1 MVGSL
6 GEKRGS
12 QGESS
17 DASGVGDGIWRLVQH
32 AAAMFPAKIAV
43 QDMSEHPSCPTPHAF
58 TWSQVWSRC
67 RSAAAV
73 LADAGVA
80 RGDRVAVL
88 AYNSHVYFEVYFAIP
103 LAGGVLVPLNF
114 RLADEELRAC
124 IDEAEPVVVLA
135 DEAHLQRAESL
146 ASNASSVRAV
156 MRFDCSSWEESL
168 RKASREAP
176 RSAIVGE
183 NDPAAVFYTGGA
195 EGGPKGVVLSHRNLT
210 EAALRVAVAMDYGIG
225 DVYLHCGPM
234 FHLADGAGS
243 FACTLEGSQH
253 VFIPSFEPGSAMLAI
268 ERFGVTTMTLV
279 PTMYKLLLDHPDFD
293 PSLVACVKKPYF
305 SAAPMPET
313 LLGQLLDVFPEGIGQ
328 GYGMTETSSRI
339 SVMPPVVYKEIA
351 SGSDP
356 RKCLLASAG
365 RPIPGLDLRIVDEEG
380 RAVGN
385 GEVGEIAVRGPTVML
400 GYWRRPEL
408 TSRALRD
415 GWMYTGDLGC
425 LDADGFLYVLGR
437 KKDMIVTGGE
447 NVYALEVENWL
458 LRHPCVEEA
467 AVVGLPDDL
476 WGERVHAVL
485 VPAPGKLIDRQ
496 EVVGFLRKHLA
507 GYKVPKS
514 FEVRSELPRTG
525 AGKID
530 KESLRRGAQG
540 IDA

>member
-1 MVGSL
+1 MVGSR
-6 GEKRGS
+6 GEKRRRPA
-12 QGESS
+12 ESS
-17 DASGVGDGIWRLVQH
+17 GVSGVGGGIWQLLQR
-32 AAAMFPAKIAV
+32 AAALFPSKIAV
-43 QDMSEHPSCPTPHAF
+43 QDLSEHPSCPTPHAF

-67 RSAAAV
+67 KAAAAV
-73 LADAGVA
+73 LAGAGVT

-124 IDEAEPVVVLA
+124 LEEAEPAVVLA

-146 ASNASSVRAV
+146 ASTTSSVKAV
-156 MRFDCSSWEESL
+156 MRFDSPYWEESL

-176 RSAIVGE
+176 PSAIASE
-183 NDPAAVFYTGGA
+183 NDAAAIFYTGGA

-210 EAALRVAVAMDYGIG
+210 EAAVRVAVAMDYGIQ

-234 FHLADGAGS
+234 FHLADGAAS
-243 FACTLEGSQH
+243 FACTLEGSRH
-253 VFIPSFEPGSAMLAI
+253 VFVPSFEPRSAMLAI

-279 PTMYKLLLDHPDFD
+279 PTMYKLLLDHPEFD
-293 PSLVACVKKPYF
+293 RSLVARVKKPYF
-305 SAAPMPET
+305 SAAPMPEP
-313 LLGQLLDVFPEGIGQ
+313 LLGRLLEVFPEGIGQ

-339 SVMPPVVYKEIA
+339 SVMPPVVYKAIA

-356 RKCLLASAG
+356 RKRLLASAG
-365 RPIPGLDLRIVDEEG
+365 RVVPGLDLRIVDEEG
-380 RAVGN
+380 RPLEE
-385 GEVGEIAVRGPTVML
+385 GEEGEIAVRGPTVML

-408 TSRALRD
+408 TRRALRD
-415 GWMYTGDLGC
+415 GWMHTGDLGR
-425 LDADGFLYVLGR
+425 LDAEGFLYVLGR

-447 NVYALEVENWL
+447 NVYALEVENCL

-467 AVVGLPDDL
+467 AVVGVPDEL
-476 WGERVHAVL
+476 WGERVHAVV
-485 VPAPGKLIDRQ
+485 VPAPGRRIDFG
-496 EVVGFLRKHLA
+496 EIAAFLRRHIA

-514 FEVRSELPRTG
+514 FELRSELPRTG
-525 AGKID
+525 AGKVD

-540 IDA
+540 IGG